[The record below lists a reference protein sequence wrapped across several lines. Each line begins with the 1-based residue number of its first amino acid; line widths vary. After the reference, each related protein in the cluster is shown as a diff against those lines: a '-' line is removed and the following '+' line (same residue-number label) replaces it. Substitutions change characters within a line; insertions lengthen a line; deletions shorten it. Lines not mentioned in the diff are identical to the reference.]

1 LLSLGYVIVLR
12 LLRRS
17 PVDLLSPE
25 MTRDTSKI
33 GAKMGQLFQRLP
45 VLAKLQQLLLFR
57 NLIKFTVF

>member
-1 LLSLGYVIVLR
+1 
-12 LLRRS
+12 
-17 PVDLLSPE
+17 